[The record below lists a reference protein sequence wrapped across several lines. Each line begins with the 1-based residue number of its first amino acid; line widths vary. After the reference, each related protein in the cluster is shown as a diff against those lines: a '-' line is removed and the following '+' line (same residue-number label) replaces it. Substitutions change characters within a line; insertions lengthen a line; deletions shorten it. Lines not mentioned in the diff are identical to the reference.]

1 MLLPGQ
7 MARVTARFSK
17 AGAYPFLCHEYCGLA
32 HHTMAGQVI
41 IEPWL

>member
-41 IEPWL
+41 IEPRL